1 MTPEP
6 EPPPFTG
13 AGAWLSAPAESE
25 RGGTGHKIVISG
37 IMLIDGLIA
46 DKDKRLSI
54 QHLPLS
60 ENSEGQR
67 VLHFYCGSYHPHL
80 RVMML

>member
-13 AGAWLSAPAESE
+13 AGAWLVAPAESE
-25 RGGTGHKIVISG
+25 ERGTGHKIVISD

-54 QHLPLS
+54 QHLTLS
-60 ENSEGQR
+60 ENSEGQL
-67 VLHFYCGSYHPHL
+67 VHFHCGSYQPHL
-80 RVMML
+80 PG